1 MTMGGTPDRYFDL
14 NMGGS
19 SRDLWV
25 EFKYANPTANG
36 VDVGGL
42 LSPLQK
48 KWLRRRWQNSGNACV
63 MVGVRNARAEG
74 FVLESPEL
82 WEARVTREFVLHNK
96 KSAHDLAIYIAQR
109 LL

>member
-14 NMGGS
+14 HVGGNG
-19 SRDLWV
+19 RDLWV
-25 EFKYANPTANG
+25 EFKYATPTRNG
-36 VDVGGL
+36 VDVGQL

-48 KWLRRRWQNSGNACV
+48 KWLRRRWQNGANACV

-82 WEARVTREFVLHNK
+82 WETRVTSEFVLQHK
-96 KSAHDLAIYIAQR
+96 KSAHDLAIYIVQR